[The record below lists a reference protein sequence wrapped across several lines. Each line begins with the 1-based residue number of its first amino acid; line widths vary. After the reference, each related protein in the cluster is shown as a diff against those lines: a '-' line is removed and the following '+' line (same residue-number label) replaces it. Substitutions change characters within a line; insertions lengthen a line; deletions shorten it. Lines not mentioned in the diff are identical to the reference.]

1 MDMQRGGILHSC
13 IPAVF
18 SESEVPM
25 QYRKNKSGEDISLLG
40 YGCMR
45 FTRKGGGI
53 DLDKAE
59 KEIRLALEG
68 GVNYF
73 DTAYI
78 YPGSEAALGEIF
90 RRIGCREK
98 IQIATKLP
106 HYLIK
111 SMDGIEKIFKEEL
124 KRLQTDY
131 IDYYLMHMLTDVET
145 WEKLKKLGIEQWID
159 DKKKSGKIRHI
170 GFSYHGHTDM
180 FCRLIDAYDWD
191 FTQIQYNYMD
201 EHSQAGRRGLKYAAE
216 KGIPVIIM
224 EGLRGGKLV
233 DLLPESA
240 KKLIAGHEPKRSP
253 AEWAFRWL
261 YTQPEVTCVLSGM
274 NSCEMVTENLRIADE
289 TKAGDFTEE
298 DFALIEKVKKEI
310 QKTVKVGCTGC
321 GYCMPCPMGV
331 DIPEAFRCYNNY
343 YAEGKGAA
351 KREYM
356 QCTLFRKDHS
366 NASGC
371 IGCGKCETHC
381 PQQIPIRKELKEAA
395 ARLEDVKF
403 SIVKKA
409 IRLLKLWG

>member
-1 MDMQRGGILHSC
+1 MQRGGIPRSC
-13 IPAVF
+13 QPAVF

-180 FCRLIDAYDWD
+180 FCRLIDAYGWD

-240 KKLIAGHEPKRSP
+240 RKLIACHEPKRSP